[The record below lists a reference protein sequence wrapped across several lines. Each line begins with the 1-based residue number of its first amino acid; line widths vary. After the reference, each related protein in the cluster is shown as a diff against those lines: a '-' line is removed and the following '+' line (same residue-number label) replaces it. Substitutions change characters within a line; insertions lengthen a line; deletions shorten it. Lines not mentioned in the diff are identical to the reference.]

1 MWNIVETFSGSRR
14 VFFYGRH
21 ARGWKI
27 RLHPRFAVAP
37 RKFSAML
44 ITDGRAPMLERAP
57 LICMLAASLCA
68 GYAFGSCWQWRENAK
83 QNFFSLERRH
93 RRSQVALT
101 RAGTDKRCI
110 FHCTLFSVHRHTTFV
125 FLLVS
130 CRVRASA
137 KRSIPVCRV
146 IEAFCPRRT
155 ESDVQLLLFAGV
167 EEPGETRW
175 NIYKWMRG
183 WRQGVDAWISD

>member
-137 KRSIPVCRV
+137 KRSIDSSLSRYRSLLSATDRIGRAASIICGG
-146 IEAFCPRRT
+146 RR
-155 ESDVQLLLFAGV
+155 A
-167 EEPGETRW
+167 
-175 NIYKWMRG
+175 
-183 WRQGVDAWISD
+183 WRDAVKYL